1 MTEEN
6 LKLDMGAIE
15 AVMQLPP
22 APVMLLAVG
31 EKEQNVT
38 TIGMFN
44 VFSVDPTIVGI
55 GIKTSRYSYK
65 LLEETEDFSLNVPGK
80 DILEQVVRC
89 GYHSGSKMNKFSEVG
104 LTPQPGKRIRS
115 PSIAEC
121 PLNIE
126 VKKLEQVD
134 RGDWDH
140 IWYMGKVVHTDI
152 TKGYDRSNVLL
163 YWDGEFRT
171 PGPVLRKL

>member
-1 MTEEN
+1 MTEETI
-6 LKLDMGAIE
+6 KLDMGTIE

-22 APVMLLAVG
+22 SPVMLLAVG

-44 VFSVDPTIVGI
+44 VFSVDPTIIGI
-55 GIKTSRYSYK
+55 GIKASRFSYK
-65 LLEETEDFSLNVPGK
+65 LLEETPDFSLNVPGK
-80 DILEQVVRC
+80 DILEQVIKC
-89 GYHSGSKMNKFSEVG
+89 GERSGSRMNKFSEVG
-104 LTPQPGKRIRS
+104 LTPQPGKRIKS
-115 PSIAEC
+115 PSIMEC

-126 VKKLEQVD
+126 VKKLEQID

-140 IWYMGKVVHTDI
+140 IWYMGKVVHTDVA
-152 TKGYDRSNVLL
+152 KNYDRTNALI

-171 PGPVLRKL
+171 PSPVIRKL